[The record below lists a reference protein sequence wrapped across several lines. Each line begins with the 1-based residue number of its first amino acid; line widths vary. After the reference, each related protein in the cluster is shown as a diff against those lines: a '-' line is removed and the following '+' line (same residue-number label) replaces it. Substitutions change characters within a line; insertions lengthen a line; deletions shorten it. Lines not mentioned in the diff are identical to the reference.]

1 MWSCRIFAGVTVFCI
16 AMPYQSHFPL
26 TEAKFLLYEH
36 YIVSC
41 DTKKYNTRFFE
52 QAFNQC
58 SRLYT
63 LENELRQSVGCLMCH
78 TIWLNGMRM
87 FTPPLNYQQIQWD
100 SPYRTWMAFVYNTK
114 YTRTRTL
121 IYYIH
126 QWRLSS
132 LHSIAVHTTVSSWY
146 FHLLFHWGISNRNYW
161 HLARMRERK
170 RHCWCTTSEFSV

>member
-1 MWSCRIFAGVTVFCI
+1 MRRAQCMCCIQRSRSRLSIQISQNCKIDTNVFEQNLAHLRLLRESINIYLCKCVWSCRIFAGVTVFCI

-100 SPYRTWMAFVYNTK
+100 SPYRT
-114 YTRTRTL
+114 
-121 IYYIH
+121 
-126 QWRLSS
+126 
-132 LHSIAVHTTVSSWY
+132 
-146 FHLLFHWGISNRNYW
+146 
-161 HLARMRERK
+161 
-170 RHCWCTTSEFSV
+170 